1 MKRFCLVLAV
11 LFSIALPASGSHA
24 APPVK
29 FGYDDVRSG
38 PFKNNGDMALIG
50 METAIKEINRNGGL
64 LGRQIELAIEDN
76 QMNPEMA
83 VQKLKKLILEDKVAV
98 VFHQSSSSIALA
110 IAQTI
115 PRYKTIYVCEGAGTM
130 GPTTENYSPYVFRT
144 TGNVIQYLKGHAAYF
159 AKEKKYKKVFLINFD
174 NALGHDVAKYYE
186 SFIKQVSPSTQVVG
200 SEFHPVF
207 TKDFAPYLTK
217 IKASGA
223 DYIFTCDWGTDLIQI
238 VKQGRSMGLTAPV
251 AGIFLADANGLPVMG
266 DSAIGSVAATF
277 MLLGTNSPKAKQF
290 EETFYKETKT
300 WPVEQI
306 YQGWSGV
313 MMYAAAVRK
322 AGSFDTQK
330 VIKAWEGL
338 EWDGPYGKV
347 LMRAQD
353 HQAILPLYVGKVE
366 GKTRYFDYPYFTPV
380 MTVPREQTEY
390 KPEDYGWKPYK
401 GR

>member
-1 MKRFCLVLAV
+1 
-11 LFSIALPASGSHA
+11 
-24 APPVK
+24 
-29 FGYDDVRSG
+29 
-38 PFKNNGDMALIG
+38 
-50 METAIKEINRNGGL
+50 
-64 LGRQIELAIEDN
+64 
-76 QMNPEMA
+76 MNPEMA